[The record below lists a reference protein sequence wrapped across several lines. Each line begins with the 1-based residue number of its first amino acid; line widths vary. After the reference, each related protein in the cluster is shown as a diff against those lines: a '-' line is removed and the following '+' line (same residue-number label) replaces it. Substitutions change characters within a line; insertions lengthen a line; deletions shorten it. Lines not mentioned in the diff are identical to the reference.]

1 MKRASR
7 YVILISMIGSLLMG
21 VLIAGCSSSEVNQ
34 GAVTKTENSEKTG
47 DNKQKKIRYAAF
59 QGMTGL
65 GFWFGKEKG
74 FYDEAGLNLEMVDV
88 QDKVAAFVANEIDFA
103 DMNTTQAIIAASKG
117 APFKIVASMF
127 RTKGAFYL
135 IGNPSISKIEDLK
148 GKRVGV
154 GQFGTGME
162 VYARVILRKHGLDPE
177 KDVTL
182 IANGSHQQAYASLES
197 GQVDATIIHQPFVAL
212 AEERGVGKLLARGW
226 DYLPTFHTGVLVASD
241 DLIQNHPDIVRK
253 LIETYFKANEYAKSN
268 IDELLDFGTK
278 YMRVDRYI
286 LKKALESEMEIWE
299 NKPEL
304 DLKALDDT
312 QNIQIDLGFQ
322 DQKYDIEKIID
333 TRFLPAK

>member
-1 MKRASR
+1 MGKMRKFIVLLS
-7 YVILISMIGSLLMG
+7 IISSLLMMT
-21 VLIAGCSSSEVNQ
+21 LLAGCSSNIRQQPTSKAEDS
-34 GAVTKTENSEKTG
+34 KKTG
-47 DNKQKKIRYAAF
+47 ESEQIKIRYAAF

-74 FYDEAGLNLEMVDV
+74 FYDEAGLNLEVVEV
-88 QDKVAAFVANEIDFA
+88 QDKAAAFVAKEIDFA

-127 RTKGAFYL
+127 RTKGPFYL

-162 VYARVILRKHGLDPE
+162 VYVRVILKKHGLDPD

-182 IANGSHQQAYASLES
+182 IANGTHQQAYASLES
-197 GQVDATIIHQPFVAL
+197 GQVDATIIHQPFVVM
-212 AEERGVGKLLARGW
+212 AEEKGIGKLLARGW

-241 DLIQNHPDIVRK
+241 DLIKNHPDIVRK
-253 LIETYFKANEYAKSN
+253 LIETYFKANDYAKN
-268 IDELLDFGTK
+268 HIDELLDFGTNYLK
-278 YMRVDRYI
+278 VDRDI
-286 LKKALESEMEIWE
+286 LKKALESELVIWE
-299 NKPEL
+299 NNPQL

-312 QNIQIDLGFQ
+312 QNIQIELGFQ
-322 DQKYDIEKIID
+322 DRKYNLEKIID
-333 TRFLPAK
+333 TRFLPKE

>member
-1 MKRASR
+1 MKKVGK
-7 YVILISMIGSLLMG
+7 YVVLVSIISSLLMV
-21 VLIAGCSSSEVNQ
+21 VLIAGCSSRNVKQES
-34 GAVTKTENSEKTG
+34 VTKTEDSKKTG
-47 DNKQKKIRYAAF
+47 DNKQIKIRYAAF

-103 DMNTTQAIIAASKG
+103 DMNTTQAITAASKG

-127 RTKGAFYL
+127 RTKGPFYL

-148 GKRVGV
+148 GKKVGIA
-154 GQFGTGME
+154 QFGTGME
-162 VYARVILRKHGLDPE
+162 VYTRVILKKHGLDPE

-197 GQVDATIIHQPFVAL
+197 GQVDATIIHQPFVVL
-212 AEERGVGKLLARGW
+212 AEKKGVGKLLARGW
-226 DYLPTFHTGVLVASD
+226 DYLPTFHTGVLVASN
-241 DLIQNHPDIVRK
+241 DLIQNHPDIVKK
-253 LIETYFKANEYAKSN
+253 LIETYFKANEYAKNN
-268 IDELLDFGTK
+268 IDELLEFGTK
-278 YMRVDRYI
+278 YMNIDRDI
-286 LKKALESEMEIWE
+286 LRKALESEMDIWE

-312 QNIQIDLGFQ
+312 QNIQIELGFQ
-322 DQKYDIEKIID
+322 DEKYDLDKIID
-333 TRFLPAK
+333 TRFLPNK

>member
-1 MKRASR
+1 MNKASK
-7 YVILISMIGSLLMG
+7 YVVLISIIGSLLMG
-21 VLIAGCSSSEVNQ
+21 MLIAGCSSSEVNQ
-34 GAVTKTENSEKTG
+34 NAVTKTENSEKTG
-47 DNKQKKIRYAAF
+47 DSKRIKIRYAAF

-74 FYDEAGLNLEMVDV
+74 FYDEAGLDLEMVDV
-88 QDKVAAFVANEIDFA
+88 QDKVAAFVAHEIDFA
-103 DMNTTQAIIAASKG
+103 DMNTTQAIVAASKG

-135 IGNPSISKIEDLK
+135 IGNPSINKIEDLK

-154 GQFGTGME
+154 NQFGTGMD
-162 VYARVILRKHGLDPE
+162 VYARVILKKHGIDPE

-197 GQVDATIIHQPFVAL
+197 GQVDATIIHQPFVVL
-212 AEERGVGKLLARGW
+212 AEASGVGKLLARGW

-241 DLIQNHPDIVRK
+241 DLIQNHPDIVKK
-253 LIETYFKANEYAKSN
+253 LTETYFKVNEYAKSN
-268 IDELLDFGTK
+268 PDELLEFGIK
-278 YMRVDRYI
+278 YMKIDRDI
-286 LKKALESEMEIWE
+286 LKKALESEMDIWE

-312 QNIQIDLGFQ
+312 QDIQIDLGFQ
-322 DQKYDIEKIID
+322 DEKYDLDKIID
-333 TRFLPAK
+333 TRFLPK